1 MSYKVM
7 RLLCMFDLPVD
18 TADEKRAYRTFRTKL
33 IKEGFTMIQYSVY
46 MRVCP
51 NREYLERLEVRIKK
65 FTPKNGNV
73 RLLYV
78 TEKQYADMKLLV
90 GNRSTAETAIG
101 TERLII
107 I

>member
-7 RLLCMFDLPVD
+7 RLLCMFDLPAD

-90 GNRSTAETAIG
+90 GSRSTAETAIG

>member
-1 MSYKVM
+1 
-7 RLLCMFDLPVD
+7 
-18 TADEKRAYRTFRTKL
+18 
-33 IKEGFTMIQYSVY
+33 MIQYSVY

>member
-1 MSYKVM
+1 M

-18 TADEKRAYRTFRTKL
+18 TADEKRAYRTFRIKL